1 LTLTQSLNLSPK
13 FLNLITYLWRRGV
26 SKDSVFF
33 IIFGRRG
40 TGKTDFSLLLC
51 EILYSLGIIQHFAT
65 NIKIYDSPFPIEHI
79 NNLEDLTLW
88 AETHSGRKMFVLDEA
103 GRSMARRT
111 PMSKMNVEILKKLQ
125 IIRKYK
131 LSLQFVTPNEAY
143 IDSATLSSDILD
155 GVFLKPNFKNQKI
168 LLYVDKLEGFRLNI
182 NRIPPTS
189 IKFDTWDSAD
199 FTLKRNIIN
208 PLFSDQEH
216 ALLWRWANGETLKEI
231 DVHPEAFRRMNR
243 KFLKEHLKNHIT
255 LHKTKS

>member
-1 LTLTQSLNLSPK
+1 LTLAQSLSLSPK
-13 FLNLITYLWRRGV
+13 FLNLIKYLWRRGV
-26 SKDSVFF
+26 SKDSVFV

-51 EILYSLGIIQHFAT
+51 EILYNLGIIQHFAT

-79 NNLEDLTLW
+79 NNLDDLTLW
-88 AETHSGRKMFVLDEA
+88 AETHTGRKMFILDEA

-111 PMSKMNVEILKKLQ
+111 PMSKINVEILKKLQ

-143 IDSATLSSDILD
+143 IDSATLGSDILD
-155 GVFLKPNFKNQKI
+155 GVFRKPNFRNQKI
-168 LLYVDKLEGFRLNI
+168 LLYLDNLEGFRVSI
-182 NRIPPTS
+182 YGIPSTS

-199 FTLKRNIIN
+199 FTLKRIILN
-208 PLFSDQEH
+208 PLFSDQDH

-231 DVHPEAFRRMNR
+231 GVHPEAFRRITR
-243 KFLKEHLKNHIT
+243 KFLKEHLKMDIT

>member
-1 LTLTQSLNLSPK
+1 MTLAQSLSLSPK
-13 FLNLITYLWRRGV
+13 FLNLIKYLWRRGV
-26 SKDSVFF
+26 SKDSVFV

-51 EILYSLGIIQHFAT
+51 EILYNLGIIQHFAT

-79 NNLEDLTLW
+79 NNLDDLTLW
-88 AETHSGRKMFVLDEA
+88 AETHTGRKMFILDEA

-111 PMSKMNVEILKKLQ
+111 PMSKINVEILKKLQ

-143 IDSATLSSDILD
+143 IDSATLGSDILD
-155 GVFLKPNFKNQKI
+155 GVFRKPNFRNQKI
-168 LLYVDKLEGFRLNI
+168 LLYLDNLEGFRV
-182 NRIPPTS
+182 RYCGIPSTS

-199 FTLKRNIIN
+199 FTLKRIILN
-208 PLFSDQEH
+208 PLFSDQDH

-231 DVHPEAFRRMNR
+231 GVHPEAFRRITR
-243 KFLKEHLKNHIT
+243 KFLKEHLKMDIT